1 MATHPHRLRPP
12 PLRPFR
18 PVSISVPAS
27 PPPRRCPRP
36 LLASLRP
43 SSSPPLLTRTVE
55 AKNREAE
62 AEALASAPA
71 AVLEEEAGAREEA
84 QEGSD
89 EEGYVASVGAGEHPA
104 GLPAHLR
111 AARLGLGDPVFFLV
125 AFVAVTTSAA
135 FTSMVAVAIPTMLAM
150 RRAADSFSML
160 ADAALEELPRTMA
173 AVRLSGMEISDLTL
187 GLSDLSQDIA
197 DGVNKSAKV
206 AQAVEAGIGQMRDM
220 ARQQA
225 ASMIEERANLHTIPT
240 AAKKSNGS
248 ST

>member
-12 PLRPFR
+12 PSPRPFR
-18 PVSISVPAS
+18 PVSISGPAS

-36 LLASLRP
+36 LLSSLRP

-55 AKNREAE
+55 AKNREVEPE
-62 AEALASAPA
+62 ASASAPA
-71 AVLEEEAGAREEA
+71 AVLEEAGAREEA

-111 AARLGLGDPVFFLV
+111 AARLGLGDPVFFLM

-135 FTSMVAVAIPTMLAM
+135 FTSIVAVAIPTMLAM

-160 ADAALEELPRTMA
+160 ADAALEELPSTMA

-187 GLSDLSQDIA
+187 VLSDL
-197 DGVNKSAKV
+197 
-206 AQAVEAGIGQMRDM
+206 R
-220 ARQQA
+220 
-225 ASMIEERANLHTIPT
+225 
-240 AAKKSNGS
+240 
-248 ST
+248 